1 MIDVKLLDEAI
12 PEAVSEAKRSELAGA
27 ASGPEGE
34 ATAIPA
40 PSERD
45 QETCC

>member
-1 MIDVKLLDEAI
+1 MIDVKLIDEVV
-12 PEAVSEAKRSELAGA
+12 PDAVSEAKRSELAGA

-34 ATAIPA
+34 APGIPA

-45 QETCC
+45 QESCC

>member
-1 MIDVKLLDEAI
+1 MI

-34 ATAIPA
+34 APGIPA

-45 QETCC
+45 QK